1 MIYRRLQELEERDRA
16 INIGLIAT
24 GTFGA
29 QIVAQTCQ
37 MVGMR
42 IAAIAELDEEKA
54 KTAYERGGISR
65 EHIRV
70 DEASDDINCA
80 IADGHPIVTRDSAA
94 LIESDVD
101 VIIEATGDVEVAARH
116 ARDAIAHRKHVVM
129 VTVEGDAVYG
139 SQLKKLADA
148 AGVLYSAANGD
159 EPSLAFQLWDWAR
172 ALGFRVVAAGKGTRF
187 LTSFRKANPDD
198 VPRLYGF
205 TGTDYNAQMF
215 GSFLDGTKHAIEM
228 CALSNMTGLVP
239 DVRGMHFPAV
249 DLREMPDVLAHKSKG
264 GILNREGVVEAV
276 SAAHQDDTP
285 VERNLR
291 GGLYAVIDGPVPALI
306 ESMRSYGEITG
317 MITGK
322 KSDYAMIYRPQ
333 HFIGCEMPLTIA
345 HMILDGVPC
354 GAPIGQI
361 SDVVSAAKK
370 SLAAGEIL
378 DGEGGYCVYGLLENT
393 DVARAEN
400 LLPVGLT
407 RGATLTRDIAEDEM
421 VTYDDVGLP
430 ESVALELR
438 QAQDSSHA

>member
-1 MIYRRLQELEERDRA
+1 VIYHRLKELEERDA
-16 INIGLIAT
+16 PINVGLIAT

-42 IAAIAELDEEKA
+42 IAAIAELDSEKA
-54 KTAYERGGISR
+54 IAAYERGGISSK
-65 EHIRV
+65 HIRIS
-70 DEASDDINCA
+70 EASADINRA
-80 IADGHPIVTRDSAA
+80 IADGQPIVTRDSAA

-116 ARDAIAHRKHVVM
+116 ARDAILQKKHVVM
-129 VTVEGDAVYG
+129 VTVEGDVVYG
-139 SQLKKLADA
+139 TQLKKHADE

-187 LTSFRKANPDD
+187 LTTFRKANPDD

-249 DLREMPDVLAHKSKG
+249 DLRDMPDALSHMSKG
-264 GILNREGVVEAV
+264 GILNQEGVVEAV
-276 SAAHQDDTP
+276 SAAHQDETP

-291 GGLYAVIDGPVPALI
+291 GGLYAIIDGPVPALI

-317 MITGK
+317 MITGTK
-322 KSDYAMIYRPQ
+322 TDYAMVYRPQ

-345 HMILDGVPC
+345 HMMLNGVTC
-354 GAPIGQI
+354 GTPIGQI
-361 SDVVSAAKK
+361 SEVISAAKK
-370 SLAAGEIL
+370 PLRAGTLL
-378 DGEGGYCVYGLLENT
+378 DGEGGYCVYGLLENAKT
-393 DVARAEN
+393 ATAEN
-400 LLPVGLT
+400 LLPVGLS
-407 RGATLTRDIAEDEM
+407 RGATLVRDIAEDGV
-421 VTYDDVGLP
+421 VTYDDVELP
-430 ESVALELR
+430 ESVALDLR
-438 QAQDSSHA
+438 RAQDGTP